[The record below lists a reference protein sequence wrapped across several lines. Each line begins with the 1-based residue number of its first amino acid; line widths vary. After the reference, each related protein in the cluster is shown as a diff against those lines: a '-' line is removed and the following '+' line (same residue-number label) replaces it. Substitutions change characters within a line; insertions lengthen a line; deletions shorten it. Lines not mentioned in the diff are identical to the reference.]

1 MLDLVT
7 QAGLLDI
14 VLLLVAIAATVSA
27 LACGSGSHEAKTLR
41 KENHRLRNIVANL
54 MIDKSQIKDTR

>member
-1 MLDLVT
+1 MFDFVSQT
-7 QAGLLDI
+7 GLLNI

-27 LACGSGSHEAKTLR
+27 LARGSGSHKARTLR

>member
-27 LACGSGSHEAKTLR
+27 LARGSGSHEAKTLR

-54 MIDKSQIKDTR
+54 MFDKSQIKDTR

>member
-1 MLDLVT
+1 MFDFVT

-14 VLLLVAIAATVSA
+14 VLSVVAIGASISA
-27 LACGSGSHEAKTLR
+27 LARGNGSREAKTLR

-54 MIDKSQIKDTR
+54 MIDNAQIRDIR